1 MQLVEAYRRGDAGAL
16 GELIRAYQRRVYAI
30 CCRMVRHPA
39 DAADLA
45 QDALVRVIEGLPGYD
60 GRAAL
65 STWIIRVTMN
75 CCISHLRRQKP
86 RRHQS
91 LDELPPDAPIRA
103 ARGFE
108 PGGRPGR
115 EHPPE
120 AGVER
125 EELRAILLEA
135 LRQLDPAM
143 RAVLVLRDLQ
153 NLDYRE
159 IGEVL
164 DIPAGTVKSRL
175 FRARAALRAEA
186 ERRQGRGADQ
196 GSG

>member
-16 GELIRAYQRRVYAI
+16 GELIRAYQRRVHAV
-30 CCRMVRHPA
+30 CCRMVRNPA

-45 QDALVRVIEGLPGYD
+45 QDALVHVIEGLPGYD

-75 CCISHLRRQKP
+75 CCISHQRRQKP

-103 ARGFE
+103 ARAFE

-125 EELRAILLEA
+125 EELRAILLEG

-186 ERRQGRGADQ
+186 ERRQGREGDG